1 MQQEID
7 SMAIGQMF
15 LVGFDGCTVDSSH
28 WLFEAVTA
36 EQLGGV
42 ILFDRNVDGAVQNIQ
57 SPAQLQDLTG
67 QLQAISAEPLL
78 IAVDQ
83 EGGQVCRLKERDG
96 FAPSRSAADLGRQ
109 AADQSTFPAAAAM
122 AVQLAEN
129 GINLN
134 LAPVLDLDLNPD
146 NPIIGRYERSFGSS
160 TEQVAAHAR
169 AFIKAHHQQGVGCC
183 LKHFPG
189 HGSAGADSHLGFVDI
204 SDQWQEEELEPYKR
218 LFAAGF
224 TDAVMTAHLVHYGL
238 DPTGLPATLSP
249 IMINSLLRD
258 TLGFNGLVMTDDL
271 QMKAITGCY
280 GFRDAVQRA
289 VLAGVDM
296 MIVGNNLLR
305 SKDALTRGIAAI
317 RELLDQGRI
326 DPARIRASLARIA
339 EFKEK
344 ICCGFEQQYADYEQ

>member
-1 MQQEID
+1 MPKNPH

-15 LVGFDGCTVDSSH
+15 LVGFDGCTVAPGH
-28 WLFEAVTA
+28 WLVEAIAT

-42 ILFDRNVDGAVQNIQ
+42 ILFDRNVDGTVQNIE
-57 SPAQLQDLTG
+57 SPAQLQELTG
-67 QLQAISAEPLL
+67 RLQEISAEPLL

-83 EGGQVCRLKERDG
+83 EGGMVCRLKERDG
-96 FAPSRSAADLGRQ
+96 FLPSRSATSLGREEP
-109 AADQSTFPAAAAM
+109 DQSTAPAADEMAM
-122 AVQLAEN
+122 MLAEN

-134 LAPVLDLDLNPD
+134 LAPVVDLDLNPD
-146 NPIIGRYERSFGSS
+146 NPIIARYERSFGQDSK
-160 TEQVAAHAR
+160 QVVSHALV
-169 AFIKAHHQQGVGCC
+169 FIEAHHRQRIGCC

-204 SDQWQEEELEPYKR
+204 SDQWQQEELEPYKQ
-218 LFAAGF
+218 LFAVGV

-238 DPTGLPATLSP
+238 DPAGVPATLSP
-249 IMINSLLRD
+249 KIINGLLRD
-258 TLGFNGLVMTDDL
+258 TLGFKGLVMTDDL
-271 QMKAITGCY
+271 QMKAITDCF

-296 MIVGNNLLR
+296 MIIGNNLLR

-326 DPARIRASLARIA
+326 DPDRIGASLTRIA
-339 EFKEK
+339 GLKQK
-344 ICCGFEQQYADYEQ
+344 ICNGF